1 MSDSDD
7 PPRNE
12 LQPQVYERLR
22 QLAHR
27 YLQGQS
33 GETLNTTALVH
44 EAYLNLQRMDP
55 AHPIWRD
62 RAHFLG
68 YAATAMRHI
77 VVDHARR
84 RNAHKRRGDLV
95 ALDRIGEGVEGIAI
109 DSMAGE
115 LVALDA
121 ALNHLEKSEPRL
133 ARVVELRFF
142 AGLSVEDAAEAL
154 AIHPRSVIRDW
165 QKARLL
171 LHRALSTGVG
181 Q

>member
-1 MSDSDD
+1 MSSV
-7 PPRNE
+7 E
-12 LQPQVYERLR
+12 TSAGTLQPEVYERLR

-27 YLQGQS
+27 YLGGQTCP
-33 GETLNTTALVH
+33 TLNTPALVH

-55 AHPIWRD
+55 AHPNWRD

-84 RNAHKRRGDLV
+84 RNAHKRRGDVVPLDWV
-95 ALDRIGEGVEGIAI
+95 AEGHEGIAI

-115 LVALDA
+115 LIALDN
-121 ALNHLEKSEPRL
+121 ALSQLETMEPRL

-154 AIHPRSVIRDW
+154 AIHPRSVVRDW

-171 LHRALSTGVG
+171 LHHALSTQDG

>member
-1 MSDSDD
+1 MSSV
-7 PPRNE
+7 E
-12 LQPQVYERLR
+12 TSGGTLQPEVYERLR

-27 YLQGQS
+27 YLGGQA
-33 GETLNTTALVH
+33 GHTLNTTALVH

-68 YAATAMRHI
+68 YAATAMRNI

-84 RNAHKRRGDLV
+84 RNAHKRRGDVVPLDWV
-95 ALDRIGEGVEGIAI
+95 AEGQEGIAI
-109 DSMAGE
+109 DSMASE
-115 LVALDA
+115 LIALDN
-121 ALNHLEKSEPRL
+121 ALSQLETMEPRL

-154 AIHPRSVIRDW
+154 AIHPRSVVRDW

-171 LHRALSTGVG
+171 LHHALSAQDGP
-181 Q
+181 

>member
-1 MSDSDD
+1 MSSI
-7 PPRNE
+7 E
-12 LQPQVYERLR
+12 TSGGTLQPEVYERLR

-27 YLQGQS
+27 YLGGQACP
-33 GETLNTTALVH
+33 TLNTTALVH

-62 RAHFLG
+62 RAHFLA

-84 RNAHKRRGDLV
+84 RNAHKRRGDVVPLDWV
-95 ALDRIGEGVEGIAI
+95 AEGQEGIAI

-115 LVALDA
+115 LIALDS
-121 ALNHLEKSEPRL
+121 ALSQLETMEPRL

-154 AIHPRSVIRDW
+154 AIHPRSVVRDW
-165 QKARLL
+165 QKARLW
-171 LHRALSTGVG
+171 LHHALSAQDGP
-181 Q
+181 